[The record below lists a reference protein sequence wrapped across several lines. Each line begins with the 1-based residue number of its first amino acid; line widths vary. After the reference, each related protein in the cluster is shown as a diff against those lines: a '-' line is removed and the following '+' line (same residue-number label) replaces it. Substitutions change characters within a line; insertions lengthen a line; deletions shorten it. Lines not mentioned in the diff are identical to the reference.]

1 MQNIVIK
8 EIDIDFFSLFSANRL
23 EQAQDEIT
31 EIIENSPQ
39 GDWFLNR
46 NIKLTRTV
54 LTSTSQQLHKVI
66 LYATMS
72 DVQVTEYVLRFE

>member
-54 LTSTSQQLHKVI
+54 LTNTAQQLHKVV

-72 DVQVTEYVLRFE
+72 DMQVTEYVLRFE